1 MKLAP
6 TKFRQIVVSQ
16 LSSPTTLPA
25 SILRPLT
32 MMMRTL
38 TLLAL
43 RPLRNI
49 AMMMVMIMENLAES
63 SSALKRSLPGLPR
76 RLFLLEQTRKVETV
90 LTKETRP
97 RRDLKLAASTLMKQ
111 RVSLRNS
118 RVALAMSMKKFARRD
133 TSRFLS
139 LLLAMSTP
147 LQHVSF
153 KLTVTPML

>member
-90 LTKETRP
+90 LTKETR
-97 RRDLKLAASTLMKQ
+97 RDLKLAASTLMKQ